1 MQFKNVHCLFERSG
15 TFKNAFQKKGFYAYD
30 YDIEEEKAVDT
41 CIDIF
46 QEIEKAIKGL
56 YSCVFSAIDKEDL
69 VMAFFP
75 CTFFSDQSQLLS
87 RGDSFGQKQ
96 WSVEEKLLYS
106 EVQMQ
111 RRWEYFSYLC
121 QLAQL
126 ALKNGFK
133 LVIENPYGKCNFL
146 KQFFPIKP
154 GLIVKDRRAWGDFFK
169 KPTQF
174 FFVNCEPEF
183 FLEKEFAKEE
193 KKFNRVEDFKGFARS
208 MISPEFA
215 ENFIENVIL

>member
-15 TFKNAFQKKGFYAYD
+15 TFKNAFQKRGFYAYD

-41 CIDIF
+41 RIDIF
-46 QEIEKAIKGL
+46 KEIEKAVKGL
-56 YSCVFSAIDKEDL
+56 YSWVFSSFNEEDL

-87 RGDSFGQKQ
+87 RGDSFGQKE
-96 WSVEEKLLYS
+96 WSLEQKLLYS

-111 RRWEYFSYLC
+111 RRQEYYSYLC
-121 QLAQL
+121 QLVTI

-146 KQFFPIKP
+146 KQFFPLKAQFVIS
-154 GLIVKDRRAWGDFFK
+154 RR
-169 KPTQF
+169 
-174 FFVNCEPEF
+174 
-183 FLEKEFAKEE
+183 
-193 KKFNRVEDFKGFARS
+193 
-208 MISPEFA
+208 ISSLDSNGKAAYTVLVFRA
-215 ENFIENVIL
+215 E